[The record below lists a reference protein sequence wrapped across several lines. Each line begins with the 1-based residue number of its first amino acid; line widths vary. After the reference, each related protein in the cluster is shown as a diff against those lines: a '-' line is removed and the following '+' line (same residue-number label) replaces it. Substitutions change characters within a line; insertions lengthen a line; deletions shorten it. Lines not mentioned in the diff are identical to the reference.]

1 MSKTIQQLFEEF
13 VYECEFVRK
22 IRPETLRG
30 YTQSYKTFSKL
41 IPNASLEQIST
52 STITSFFKIL
62 QERKRIVGRG
72 KVKIGV
78 KKSTVASYWSK
89 LNAFFEWLTRK
100 GHLNESPFK
109 GLKYPSPSYEDKIFL
124 KKEDIEKILTAIHIN
139 HNENLLLLKRNLVL
153 FHLLLFCGLRKEEV
167 MLLQIRD
174 IDFERKMITVRCET
188 SKSGKTRHL
197 PLHSA
202 TLMYLHDYLKE
213 RKPYTTPYLIVSSTR
228 DDRLTYDGLKHFV
241 AKIRKA
247 SGVAFHVHQF
257 RHTFAVNFLRA
268 TKDIF
273 KLKTI
278 LGHTDIR
285 VTTLYLRCLP
295 PEELRGDIE
304 TLHIDNFI

>member
-1 MSKTIQQLFEEF
+1 MRKTIQQLFEEF
-13 VYECEFVRK
+13 VYESEFVRK

-30 YTQSYKTFSKL
+30 YKQAYKTFNKL
-41 IPNASLEQIST
+41 VPNASLEQIST
-52 STITSFFKIL
+52 SIITSFFKIL
-62 QERKRIVGRG
+62 QERKRIVGKGEVRTG
-72 KVKIGV
+72 I

-89 LNAFFEWLTRK
+89 LNTFFEWLSQK
-100 GHLNESPFK
+100 GYLPESPFK
-109 GLKYPSPSYEDKIFL
+109 GLKYPSLSYENKKFL
-124 KKEDIEKILTAIHIN
+124 KKEEIEKILTAIHIN

-153 FHLLLFCGLRKEEV
+153 FHLLLFCGLRKEEA

-174 IDFERKMITVRCET
+174 IDFERKMITVRGET
-188 SKSGKTRHL
+188 SKSGKTRQL
-197 PLHSA
+197 PLHS
-202 TLMYLHDYLKE
+202 TILMYLQDYLKE
-213 RKPYTTPYLIVSSTR
+213 RKTYTTPYLIVSSIR

-247 SGVAFHVHQF
+247 SGVAFHLHQF
-257 RHTFAVNFLRA
+257 RHTFAVNFLRT

-304 TLHIDNFI
+304 TLHIDKFI